1 MKQTTIKENSV
12 MSERL
17 PYMYVEHAV
26 IEQCDSSVQILQG
39 KDRIPVPVASIGCL
53 ILGPGCSI
61 THRAIE
67 AMCDSGCLL
76 IWSGEHLRTW
86 YAEGMQENRS
96 SANLLKQATHY
107 ADPVKH
113 MNVVRWM
120 YDSRFG
126 GDMQVKG
133 QSLEQLRGAEG
144 LRMKAL
150 YQQYADQYHVKWNG
164 RMYNRDKFETQDSI
178 QQLLTIG
185 NKYLYNVCHAVISGL
200 GYSPAIGFIHTGMM
214 RSFIYDIADLYKH
227 EYVIPL
233 AFEMCA
239 NGQVDFSEFRQKLRG
254 IILQKRLI
262 SVICTDLKS
271 MFGGNTSEEES
282 EGALWDP
289 SKNKKA
295 GINYANTK
303 G

>member
-1 MKQTTIKENSV
+1 MRQKTTKENSI
-12 MSERL
+12 MTERL

-26 IEQCDSSVQILQG
+26 IEQCDSSVQLLQG
-39 KDRIPVPVASIGCL
+39 KDRIPIPVASLGCL

-86 YAEGMQENRS
+86 YAEGMQENRN
-96 SANLLKQATHY
+96 SANLLKQAVYY

-113 MNVVRWM
+113 MDVVRWM
-120 YDSRFG
+120 YTKRFDG
-126 GDMQVKG
+126 NMQVKG
-133 QSLEQLRGAEG
+133 RSLEQLRGAEG
-144 LRMKAL
+144 IRMQTL
-150 YQQYADQYHVKWNG
+150 YRQYAEQYHVEWNG
-164 RMYNRDKFETQDSI
+164 RKYNLDDFEMQDPI

-185 NKYLYNVCHAVISGL
+185 NKYLYNVCHAVIAGL
-200 GYSPAIGFIHTGMM
+200 GYSPTIGFIHTGTM
-214 RSFIYDIADLYKH
+214 RSFVYDVADLYKH

-233 AFEMCA
+233 AFETCA
-239 NGQVDFSEFRQKLRG
+239 SGQTDFSDYRKKLRNH
-254 IILQKRLI
+254 ILQKKLM
-262 SVICTDLKS
+262 SVICTDLTT
-271 MFGGNTSEEES
+271 MFAGNTSTDES

-289 SKNKKA
+289 VRNQKA
-295 GINYANTK
+295 GINYANTR